1 MKSRQAERD
10 PKASG
15 VTCFPQTHRLCMAVF
30 PAHSSPGA
38 KIPHQLLSEA
48 QAYTS

>member
-1 MKSRQAERD
+1 MKSWQAERD

-15 VTCFPQTHRLCMAVF
+15 VVCVPQRHRLCMAVF
-30 PAHSSPGA
+30 PAYSSPGA
-38 KIPHQLLSEA
+38 KIPHQLLSEP